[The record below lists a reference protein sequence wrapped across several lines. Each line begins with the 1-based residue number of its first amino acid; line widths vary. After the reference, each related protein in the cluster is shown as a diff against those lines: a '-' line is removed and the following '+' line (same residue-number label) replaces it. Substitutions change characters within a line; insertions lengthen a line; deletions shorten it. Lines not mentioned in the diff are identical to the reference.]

1 MISHDILPV
10 SVARAGDAGDSWL
23 LDVERNV
30 RRAANGIDMIVR
42 LFSV

>member
-10 SVARAGDAGDSWL
+10 SVARAGDSWL
-23 LDVERNV
+23 LDVERAV